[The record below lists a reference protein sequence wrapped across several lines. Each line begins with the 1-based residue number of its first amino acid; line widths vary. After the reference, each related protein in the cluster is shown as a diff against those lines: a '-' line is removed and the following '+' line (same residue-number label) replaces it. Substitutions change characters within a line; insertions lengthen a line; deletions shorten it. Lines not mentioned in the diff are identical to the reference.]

1 MRVYNKTILITGGAG
16 GVGGALAQK
25 CVSAG
30 ARVFSLDIRPPEAP
44 IEGVTYYTVDITK
57 SVAICKAIK
66 KIPHPIHCLVNN
78 AGVMRR
84 GKIFETSEAD
94 WDFLFSIN
102 VKAPWLVTK
111 CAQPFLARNATIVSV
126 SSKHGVH
133 LVADPAV
140 YALTKATLLTLS
152 KIIALTYPS
161 YRMKVACFGPIDTAL
176 HHFGRDRAQLKQE
189 KKEGKVCMPADAAT
203 MLFKLITLDKT
214 QLLFNPGTCS
224 YSFTD

>member
-1 MRVYNKTILITGGAG
+1 MQIRSKTIVITGGAG

-25 CVSAG
+25 CVAKG
-30 ARVFSLDIRPPEAP
+30 ARVFSLDIRPPEQRIA
-44 IEGVTYYTVDITK
+44 GVTYFAVDITK
-57 SVAICKAIK
+57 SSGICKAIK

-84 GKIFETSEAD
+84 GRIFETSETD

-133 LVADPAV
+133 LVTDPAV

-152 KIIALTYPS
+152 KIIALTYSS
-161 YRMKVACFGPIDTAL
+161 YQVKVACFGPVDTAL
-176 HHFGRDRAQLKQE
+176 HHFGRDESYL
-189 KKEGKVCMPADAAT
+189 KKEKAQGKVCAPLDAAKL
-203 MLFKLITLDKT
+203 LFDLIASNKT
-214 QLLFNPGTCS
+214 RLLFNPDTRGYTFS
-224 YSFTD
+224 E